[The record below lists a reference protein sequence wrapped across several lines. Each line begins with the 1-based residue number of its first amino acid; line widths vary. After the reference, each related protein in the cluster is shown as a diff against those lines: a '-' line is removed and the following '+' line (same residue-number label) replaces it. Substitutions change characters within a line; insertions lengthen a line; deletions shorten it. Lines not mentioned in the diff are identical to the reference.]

1 MGLQYSGMDFITG
14 ESERER
20 NKRVRD
26 IVNNNILDC
35 KSNLAQ
41 KIDLKILKNRNG
53 RKGVLNLNFYPMF
66 NYFEDV

>member
-1 MGLQYSGMDFITG
+1 MDFITG